1 VLAQQIVKS
10 VEVDAF
16 GRTGHSFQIDHY
28 RRVIEKAGCLFGL
41 IHQMA
46 LDSGLVQ
53 LEKMQDRQR
62 KQTALEFKGQ
72 RFRVG
77 LMGEAQQHDDAGGPC
92 RVLDACA
99 LFYTPSC
106 VGESVIMAVSV
117 NMMRRVGGDL
127 TLTVEQPA
135 RLCWKNRSGAT
146 F

>member
-1 VLAQQIVKS
+1 MEILAMLLGGVSRVKMM
-10 VEVDAF
+10 
-16 GRTGHSFQIDHY
+16 R
-28 RRVIEKAGCLFGL
+28 LFLFNNTVVFTLGDL
-41 IHQMA
+41 TERLKVKTA
-46 LDSGLVQ
+46 EAKKELVQ